1 MVLDDASPQAADGFQ
16 DGGAAENKD
25 PYFTRTDPTSP
36 FAKYYP
42 LQVKPELIVRP
53 DVFTS
58 ALGFLGRRNWE
69 KRFTEEMGSR
79 IENVKVLIERYPT
92 QEELD
97 AFVQHSSRALYQA
110 RVGIPLG
117 FAAGAVFTWRSATR
131 KSEELR
137 TIGLRNPAVLW
148 EYVKVVARAD
158 PPAFRQAVVATGAKL
173 FGWTVLGATLSSVYA
188 TWTFAANSLTD
199 SRLDRFRQ
207 EVRSQ
212 KPEDIQKRRLQS
224 VSERYRQARR
234 AREPEQQG
242 QAGGLAESPVTPT
255 TSQETYGGI
264 AADTYD
270 ISQPKDQTRT
280 LTDRPSPKEQ
290 QQQQQQ
296 PFDRTRIGAEAT
308 RRRPTTTTTTTA
320 VPSDSSSAGG
330 YDFFDD
336 DDDASPVA
344 SEYRT
349 SSQQQRQQ
357 QPSFG
362 GSAWERIRQQNINM
376 GPTQHTRPQAFR
388 GPREPQYQYQQQ
400 QQDPADLSSSSSSSS
415 YAKEERDKQRERE
428 QAQRDFDRMLEN
440 ERRISADDPAVTG
453 TETTVTG
460 GGRRGWGWNR

>member
-1 MVLDDASPQAADGFQ
+1 MVLDDASPQATDGFQ

-25 PYFTRTDPTSP
+25 PYFTRSDPTSP

-53 DVFTS
+53 DIFTS

-69 KRFTEEMGSR
+69 KRFTEETASR

-117 FAAGAVFTWRSATR
+117 FAAGAVFTWKSATR

-137 TIGLRNPAVLW
+137 TIGLHNPAVLW
-148 EYVKVVARAD
+148 EYIKVVARAD

-188 TWTFAANSLTD
+188 TWNFAANSLTD

-207 EVRSQ
+207 DVRNQ

-224 VSERYRQARR
+224 VSERYQQVRR
-234 AREPEQQG
+234 AREQEQ
-242 QAGGLAESPVTPT
+242 QAGGLAKSPVTT
-255 TSQETYGGI
+255 ISQDTYGGV

-270 ISQPKDQTRT
+270 VSQPKDQTRT
-280 LTDRPSPKEQ
+280 FTDRPSTKEL
-290 QQQQQQ
+290 
-296 PFDRTRIGAEAT
+296 PLDRTRIATEAQ
-308 RRRPTTTTTTTA
+308 RRTTT
-320 VPSDSSSAGG
+320 PSDSSSG

-336 DDDASPVA
+336 DASPIA

-349 SSQQQRQQ
+349 DTTTSQQQQQRQRQ
-357 QPSFG
+357 SFG

-376 GPTQHTRPQAFR
+376 GPTQQTRPQAFR
-388 GPREPQYQYQQQ
+388 GPREPQYQQ
-400 QQDPADLSSSSSSSS
+400 QQDQYQSGTTNAADMSAS

-453 TETTVTG
+453 SETSG
-460 GGRRGWGWNR
+460 GQQGGRRGWGWNR